1 MTSSRSKRKRLLR
14 RLRAPFETALV
25 RLGMALVPR
34 IPRRGILALARFLG
48 TCATLAPHLR
58 HLARANL
65 DLAFGDTLTPREK
78 ARIHKKSL
86 QNFALVLLDLFW
98 FARKSRDRIARHV
111 KLAPSLQ
118 RAVDFTGP
126 LVGVTGHF
134 GNWELVGRTFGM
146 TPRGILSVA
155 KPLKNPAVDRLLR
168 QAREDTGQRIVERDG
183 ALKKLIRCLRS
194 NGLVGLLLDQNT
206 KPEEGGVFVPW
217 FGTPA
222 TISPAAARLAAATGA
237 DIAFAHFLPDARGDY
252 LGEASGWLTAAEIK
266 TLTPDAIDRRIAHF
280 YETAIRLRPECWLW
294 AYKRWRWIP
303 PNTPP
308 TTPFPYYAK
317 PLQPPPPNHQTTKP
331 PNP

>member
-1 MTSSRSKRKRLLR
+1 
-14 RLRAPFETALV
+14 A
-25 RLGMALVPR
+25 
-34 IPRRGILALARFLG
+34 ILALARLLG

-58 HLARANL
+58 HLARANH

-78 ARIHKKSL
+78 SRIHRKSL

-98 FARKSRDRIARHV
+98 FAKDSRDRIARHV
-111 KLAPSLQ
+111 TIAPSLQ

-222 TISPAAARLAAATGA
+222 TISPAAARLASATGA
-237 DIAFAHFLPDARGDY
+237 DIAFAPFLPAARGDY
-252 LGEASGWLTAAEIK
+252 LGEASGWLTAAEIA

-303 PNTPP
+303 PDTPP

-317 PLQPPPPNHQTTKP
+317 PLQPPSPPPLKSEIS
-331 PNP
+331 NP

>member
-1 MTSSRSKRKRLLR
+1 MSFRSRRKHFLR
-14 RLRAPFETALV
+14 RLRAPFETGLV

-58 HLARANL
+58 HLALANL
-65 DLAFGDTLTPREK
+65 DLAFGDTLTPAEK
-78 ARIHKKSL
+78 RRIHRQSL
-86 QNFALVLLDLFW
+86 QHFALVLLDLFW
-98 FARKSRDRIARHV
+98 FARNSRDRIARHV

-168 QAREDTGQRIVERDG
+168 QARQDTGQRIVERDG
-183 ALKKLIRCLRS
+183 ALKHLIRCLRS

-252 LGEASGWLTAAEIK
+252 LGEASGWLTAAEIA
-266 TLTPDAIDRRIAHF
+266 TMTPDAIDRRIAHF
-280 YETAIRLRPECWLW
+280 YETAIRRRPECWLW

-303 PNTPP
+303 PDPP
-308 TTPFPYYAK
+308 QTTPFPYYAK
-317 PLQPPPPNHQTTKP
+317 PLHPQP
-331 PNP
+331 

>member
-14 RLRAPFETALV
+14 RIRAPFETGLV

-34 IPRRGILALARFLG
+34 IPRRGILALARLLG

-78 ARIHKKSL
+78 SRIHKQSL

-98 FARKSRDRIARHV
+98 FARNSRDRIARHV

-222 TISPAAARLAAATGA
+222 TISPAAARLASATGA
-237 DIAFAHFLPDARGDY
+237 DIAFAHFLPDARGNY

-280 YETAIRLRPECWLW
+280 YETAIRHRPECWLW

-303 PNTPP
+303 PDTPS

-317 PLQPPPPNHQTTKP
+317 PL
-331 PNP
+331 